1 MTNSADR
8 RAAKTTGRRAISSRR
23 SFLTGLAAA
32 ATASLQAHP
41 AVADDLTFEHAF
53 GTTVLP
59 HPAGRVVSLGYTTQD
74 PLLALGVRPAAVRHW
89 FGAFPYGIWP
99 WAQPYLGDATPDVL
113 VGEVSMERVAASD
126 PDLIVAI
133 GAGISEAE
141 YTVLSRIA
149 PVLVHAPSDSAYGTP
164 WDRMTLT
171 LGRATGRLAEAQELV
186 VSVRDKFAAARRR
199 HPTWD
204 GMTGVAAYHW
214 SGETGA
220 FIGADTRARFLIELG
235 FEPTDAV
242 AAMSGVNDFYAP
254 LSPEDLSPLDAGILL
269 WVSSFDTSPDL
280 AALPMRQTLEAC
292 HQGREVFAGG
302 VLAAALSFGS
312 VLSLPFALDALEA
325 DIAAASDG
333 DPATEVA
340 SAAKAGLVP

>member
-8 RAAKTTGRRAISSRR
+8 RAVETYGRRAVSSRR

-32 ATASLQAHP
+32 VTVCGQAR
-41 AVADDLTFEHAF
+41 AADDLTFEHAF

-59 HPAGRVVSLGYTTQD
+59 RPAQRVVSLGYTTHD
-74 PLLALGVRPAAVRHW
+74 PLLALGVRPVAVRHW
-89 FGAFPYGIWP
+89 FGAFPYSVWP

-113 VGEVSMERVAASD
+113 IGEVSMERVAAAD

-149 PVLVHAPSDSAYGTP
+149 PVLVHEASDSAYGTP

-171 LGRATGRLAEAQELV
+171 LGRATGRLAAATERVA
-186 VSVRDKFAAARRR
+186 SVRNRFAAARRR
-199 HPTWD
+199 HPAWR

-220 FIGADTRARFLIELG
+220 FIGADTRARFLVELG
-235 FEPTDAV
+235 FAPTGAV
-242 AAMSGVNDFYAP
+242 ADLSGVNDFYAP
-254 LSPEDLSPLDAGILL
+254 LSPEDLSPLDADVLL
-269 WVSSFDTSPDL
+269 WVSSFETNPDL
-280 AALPMRQTLEAC
+280 AALPMRRTLEAC
-292 HQGREVFAGG
+292 REGREVFAGG

-312 VLSLPFALDALEA
+312 VLSLPFALKALED
-325 DIAAASDG
+325 DIAAATDG
-333 DPATEVA
+333 DPATRVA
-340 SAAKAGLVP
+340 SAAKAGLAP

>member
-8 RAAKTTGRRAISSRR
+8 RAAKIEERRGIVSRR

-32 ATASLQAHP
+32 VAASGQAR
-41 AVADDLTFEHAF
+41 AADDLTFEHAF

-59 HPAGRVVSLGYTTQD
+59 HPARRVVSLGYTSHD
-74 PLLALGVRPAAVRHW
+74 PLLALGVRPVAVRHW
-89 FGAFPYGIWP
+89 FGAFPYGVWP
-99 WAQPYLGDATPDVL
+99 WAQRQLGDAKPDVL
-113 VGEVSMERVAASD
+113 VGEVSMERVAATD

-149 PVLVHAPSDSAYGTP
+149 PVLVHEASDSAYGTP

-171 LGRATGRLAEAQELV
+171 LGRATGRQTEAQGLV
-186 VSVRDKFAAARRR
+186 ASVRDRFADARRR

-204 GMTGVAAYHW
+204 GMKGVAAYHW

-235 FEPTDAV
+235 FAPTDAV
-242 AAMSGVNDFYAP
+242 AALSGVNDFYAP
-254 LSPEDLSPLDAGILL
+254 LSPEDLSPLDADLLL
-269 WVSSFDTSPDL
+269 WVSSFETSPDL
-280 AALPMRQTLEAC
+280 AALPMRQTLEAS
-292 HQGREVFAGG
+292 HRGREVFAGG

-325 DIAAASDG
+325 DIAAATDG
-333 DPATEVA
+333 DPATRVA
-340 SAAKAGLVP
+340 SAAKAGLAP